1 MKINQRS
8 NDLTYEVIR
17 AAVNGDYE
25 AEDIIFDYFEPYII
39 KLSKIPFIDKEN
51 KVNYVI
57 DEDIYMSLRLKLHSI
72 ILNFQV
78 A

>member
-1 MKINQRS
+1 MKTNKS
-8 NDLTYEVIR
+8 NKDLTYEVIC
-17 AAVNGDYE
+17 AAVNGDYD
-25 AEDIIFDYFEPYII
+25 AEEIILDYFEPYII
-39 KLSKIPFIDKEN
+39 KLSKIPFIDKHN
-51 KVNYVI
+51 KVSYMI